1 MGNPDPTDLINA
13 EVNRIPFRAQN
24 FSLNLWKD
32 TFRSWPKTTK
42 GWKDWYLRVN
52 RSMQVYWAERK
63 LDQCIRLSIAD
74 MQKNESMMIAAAYF
88 WSDTTNTFMFGHG
101 PATPTLAD
109 VHMLTGLDISTA
121 DEGSIYGRKSEYRVN
136 TRNIGGWTGYIQEYQ
151 KTGTL
156 NQREHATFLNMW
168 LEKFIFCGRSV
179 GPTNAFL
186 PAAELLANGVRF
198 PLGRYLLSSTYHLLH
213 QVSQKLLLGEP
224 IGNLGG
230 PWWFI
235 NMWLNAHMHKRLQW
249 DFFAQQFPREIAE
262 DHVLGDEESATRS
275 PLNFGEAII
284 VLPRIE
290 ANEDQ
295 IGRFFQS
302 FYNGLSR
309 DHRAWVPY
317 IDEENRFPL
326 LFNFADD
333 TLNQDNELMMAII
346 TPRAIPVN
354 TFGSGKNTNITYE
367 FYNPSAVS
375 RQLAFGQLPI
385 KLCFADVIKPRE
397 TITYGIDWNK
407 VVRLSPDA
415 DTTDVDISIWTPASF
430 ITESYKQWW
439 REWREQLFAT
449 SAHTYRHMIDPEYAI
464 PDDAVSFF

>member
-1 MGNPDPTDLINA
+1 
-13 EVNRIPFRAQN
+13 
-24 FSLNLWKD
+24 
-32 TFRSWPKTTK
+32 
-42 GWKDWYLRVN
+42 
-52 RSMQVYWAERK
+52 
-63 LDQCIRLSIAD
+63 
-74 MQKNESMMIAAAYF
+74 MQKNESMIIAAAYF

-109 VHMLTGLDISTA
+109 IHMLTGLDISTA

-262 DHVLGDEESATRS
+262 DYVLGDDESATRS

-284 VLPRIE
+284 VLPGTE

-397 TITYGIDWNK
+397 TITCGTDWNK
-407 VVRLSPDA
+407 VVQLSPDA
-415 DTTDVDISIWTPASF
+415 DTTDVDISTWTPISF

-439 REWREQLFAT
+439 REWKEQLFAT

-464 PDDAVSFF
+464 PDDAVSFL

>member
-1 MGNPDPTDLINA
+1 M
-13 EVNRIPFRAQN
+13 
-24 FSLNLWKD
+24 
-32 TFRSWPKTTK
+32 
-42 GWKDWYLRVN
+42 
-52 RSMQVYWAERK
+52 
-63 LDQCIRLSIAD
+63 
-74 MQKNESMMIAAAYF
+74 
-88 WSDTTNTFMFGHG
+88 
-101 PATPTLAD
+101 
-109 VHMLTGLDISTA
+109 
-121 DEGSIYGRKSEYRVN
+121 
-136 TRNIGGWTGYIQEYQ
+136 
-151 KTGTL
+151 
-156 NQREHATFLNMW
+156 
-168 LEKFIFCGRSV
+168 
-179 GPTNAFL
+179 
-186 PAAELLANGVRF
+186 
-198 PLGRYLLSSTYHLLH
+198 
-213 QVSQKLLLGEP
+213 
-224 IGNLGG
+224 
-230 PWWFI
+230 
-235 NMWLNAHMHKRLQW
+235 
-249 DFFAQQFPREIAE
+249 
-262 DHVLGDEESATRS
+262 LGDEESATRS

-284 VLPRIE
+284 VLLGIE

-317 IDEENRFPL
+317 FDEENIFPL

-397 TITYGIDWNK
+397 TITCGTDWNK

-415 DTTDVDISIWTPASF
+415 DTTDVDISTWTPVSF

-439 REWREQLFAT
+439 REWKEQLFAT